1 MSGLIN
7 VSGARSGIVGTT
19 VAADVGGS
27 MVYLAKVEHTGSGTP
42 VLTLDG
48 YFTSTYDHYKYIFS
62 ISAVHANTDACIQF
76 RSGGTRIGSL
86 VNGTGTQ
93 GGDYR
98 SVGDSAYNADTAD
111 PPHNGFGRWDK
122 SYILIG
128 SQDQTN
134 SAEWPVS
141 GEMLLHHPLSTSK
154 KKIVTS
160 MSLSYNSGSPP
171 SAIRNVNM
179 AGILDQATSV
189 VLSGIEFKYD
199 TSNSD
204 TIKGTVSLYGIKNS

>member
-1 MSGLIN
+1 MSGLVN
-7 VSGARSGIVGTT
+7 VAGARSGVIGTT
-19 VAADVGGS
+19 ENASLGS
-27 MVYLAKVEHTGSGTP
+27 MVYLATASHTGGGTP
-42 VLTLDG
+42 ALILDG
-48 YFTSTYDHYKYIFS
+48 HFTSDYDHYKCIFS
-62 ISAVHANTDACIQF
+62 IIAVHSNTDACVQF

-98 SVGDSAYNADTAD
+98 SVGDSAYNANTAD
-111 PPHNGFGRWDK
+111 PPHNGFGRWDT

-134 SAEWPVS
+134 EASYPVT
-141 GEMLLHHPLSTSK
+141 GEMLLHHPLSTAK

-160 MSLSYNSGSPP
+160 MSLSYNSGNPP

-179 AGILDQATSV
+179 AGVLDQATSV

-199 TSNSD
+199 SSNSD
-204 TIKGTVSLYGIKNS
+204 TIKGEVKLYGIKNS